1 MKCLN
6 CGQLERL
13 HGDPNLPAGDTKVC
27 DDFEPDH
34 EAQAERLEWERER
47 DIESRIE
54 RERERVHGWEQYP
67 KEIS

>member
-6 CGQLERL
+6 CGHLEKS
-13 HGDPNLPAGDTKVC
+13 HDGNAPAMVNPPC

-47 DIESRIE
+47 DIDSRIE
-54 RERERVHGWEQYP
+54 RERERVHGFESYP
-67 KEIS
+67 EED